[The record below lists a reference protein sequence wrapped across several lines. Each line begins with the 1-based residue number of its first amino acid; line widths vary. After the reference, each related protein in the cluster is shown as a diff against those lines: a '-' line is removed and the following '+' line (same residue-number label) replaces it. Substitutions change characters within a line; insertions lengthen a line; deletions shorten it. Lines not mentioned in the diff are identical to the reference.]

1 MTTPVSQGRPADPL
15 AALPEV
21 IERLRPAVR
30 RLLYRER
37 IPAWDGDDLLQ
48 RAVAAGLRRWPTIA
62 DKEQWLYGTVRWMC
76 LIYWRRR
83 RQDRLV
89 TLDARFLRV
98 AAPAEEQ
105 QEQLLDL
112 RIQYARLP
120 RPERRLLYLRF
131 QLGMTLAEVAREL
144 RMSVSSVLR
153 RQQAALERLHL
164 LLLPD
169 RCTPRGQRCRNHPA
183 AAPAR
188 ESSFALVPGTRGRGT
203 EKTPIGYPKEG
214 A

>member
-1 MTTPVSQGRPADPL
+1 MATPVGQDPPADPL
-15 AALPEV
+15 AGLPEV

-37 IPAWDGDDLLQ
+37 IPAWDGDDLFQ
-48 RAVAAGLRRWPTIA
+48 RAVAAGLRRWSTIT
-62 DKEQWLYGTVRWMC
+62 DKEQWLYETVRWMC

-83 RQDRLV
+83 RQDRVV
-89 TLDARFLRV
+89 TLDTRFVRA

-105 QEQLLDL
+105 RELLLDL
-112 RIQYARLP
+112 RIQCARLP

-131 QLGMTLAEVAREL
+131 QLGMTLAEVAGEL

-153 RQQAALERLHL
+153 HQQAALERLHL

-169 RCTPRGQRCRNHPA
+169 RCTPGGQRCRNHPA

-188 ESSFALVPGTRGRGT
+188 ASSFAFVPGPRGRRT
-203 EKTPIGYPKEG
+203 EKTAIGYPKEG